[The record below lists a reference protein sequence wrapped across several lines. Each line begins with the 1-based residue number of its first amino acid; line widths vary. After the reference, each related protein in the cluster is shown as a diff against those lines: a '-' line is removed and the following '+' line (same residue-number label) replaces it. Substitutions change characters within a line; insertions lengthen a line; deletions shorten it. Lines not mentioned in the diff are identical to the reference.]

1 MTRTFLLKQ
10 LKRSLKLMFWGG
22 FLTMICFNT
31 LLAQEVTVTGTV
43 TSSDDGSILPGVN
56 VIISGSATGTVTD
69 MDGNYTIAVPDSEA
83 SLVFSFVGF
92 RTQEI
97 QVGSQ
102 SVIDVALITDVTQ
115 LTEIVVTS
123 LGIEREKKAITYA
136 AQEIRTNE
144 ITEARP
150 LNILEGLSGK
160 AAGLSVARV
169 GSGLGSETKVILRG
183 NRSIAGSSQPIYII
197 DGAIM
202 GGDIS
207 NLSPDDIETITV
219 LKGANAAALYGSR
232 AQNGAIIVTT
242 KTGKG
247 TKGWNVELNTTYM
260 GSRPILLTNYQ
271 QEYGQGSDGI
281 YSPTAVRSWGSRMDG
296 SQVDTWRQDPDAPSS
311 VSYSPNPDNHKDF
324 FETGHN
330 FATNLGVATSTANS
344 SAYFSYTFTDAGGIV
359 PNNNYGSHNLNV
371 RFNTTINKKFIVDAK
386 ANYIRETLENILAT
400 GESFNNPIRGGFR
413 IPPNVSTADAE
424 VFEYFN
430 DEGLRTQN
438 YWRPNDNGN
447 GNPYWI
453 VNRNNNEML
462 RERFIGLIMLKYN
475 FTENLSLLARSSLD
489 RTNSRRT
496 DELYNDSY
504 IIADN
509 GNYQIHHRDGYEWN
523 TDFLLNYNNGWGDWD
538 LDLNFGGQLRNN
550 KFTQLDVNGDR
561 GRSQLNVPNLFAL
574 SNTTTL
580 TATEDYQKK
589 QIQSLYGFATISWR
603 NAVFLDITG
612 RNDWSST
619 LPKDNWSYFYPS
631 VGLSVVVNELF
642 NTSPSWL
649 SLLKVRG
656 SYAEVGNDTDPY
668 RTARLANITA
678 GGSGGFLQLSTTIPI
693 ENLLP
698 ESTTS
703 TEIGL
708 DLGFFQNRLGFEFTW
723 YSTISENQL
732 FAVNV
737 PVGSGAS
744 NVFLN
749 GASIENDGFELAL
762 FAKIIQSRGGF
773 NWNLDINYGRN
784 KSMVASIAEGFETLN
799 VGGADFM
806 RQFKLVA
813 GEPWGEVYSR
823 GFLREDADGDGSP
836 DADGRVIVQSDGTP
850 AVTAGLDVP
859 VANFNPDWLGG
870 IRNTFTW
877 KGFSLSFLIDIRK
890 GGSVVSLTNAIM
902 YADGLTEETLNGRE
916 GNLVF
921 GENIFENETG
931 IDEGGNPNTIATDS
945 ETMWSWLG
953 GRNAPVGEAFVKD
966 ASNTRLREMVFAYS
980 LPSSTLKNSVFSEVR
995 IGLVGRNL
1003 FFFSNSADNLD
1014 PEIFV
1019 SSSNNADGFE
1029 SFGPPTVREFGLNL
1043 RLGF

>member
-1 MTRTFLLKQ
+1 MANKPLLKC
-10 LKRSLKLMFWGG
+10 LKRLLKFIVQTG
-22 FLTMICFNT
+22 FLTMICFTT
-31 LLAQEVTVTGTV
+31 LVAQEVTVTGTI
-43 TSSDDGSILPGVN
+43 TSSEDGSAIPGAN
-56 VIISGSATGTVTD
+56 VIVSGTTQGTVTD
-69 MDGNYTIAVPDSEA
+69 MDGKFTITVPSSE
-83 SLVFSFVGF
+83 SNLTFSFVGF
-92 RTQEI
+92 RTQEMV
-97 QVGSQ
+97 VGNQ
-102 SVIDVALITDVTQ
+102 SVIDVALQTDITQ

-136 AQEIRTNE
+136 AQEVRTNE
-144 ITEARP
+144 LTEARP

-160 AAGLSVARV
+160 AAGLSIARV
-169 GSGLGSETKVILRG
+169 GTGLGGDTKVIMRG
-183 NRSIAGSSQPIYII
+183 NRSIAGSSQPIYVI

-242 KTGKG
+242 KNGKG
-247 TKGWNVELNTTYM
+247 TKGWSVDWNTTFM
-260 GSRPILLTNYQ
+260 GANPILLTDYQ
-271 QEYGQGSDGI
+271 QEYGQGSAGI
-281 YSPTAVRSWGSRMDG
+281 YSPNGVRSWGSRMDG
-296 SQVDTWRQDPDAPSS
+296 SQVDTWRLDPDAPAS
-311 VSYSPNPDNHKDF
+311 VPYSPNPDNHKDF
-324 FETGHN
+324 FDTGYN
-330 FATNLGVATSTANS
+330 FASNLGVSTSNDFS
-344 SAYFSYTFTDAGGIV
+344 NAYFSYTFTDAGGIV
-359 PNNNYGSHNLNV
+359 PSNGYGSHNLNL
-371 RFNTTINKKFIVDAK
+371 RFNTAINKKFLVDAK
-386 ANYIRETLENILAT
+386 ANYIRETITNQLAT
-400 GESFNNPIRGGFR
+400 GESFNNPVRGGYR

-424 VFEYFN
+424 VFEYF
-430 DEGLRTQN
+430 DDAGLRTQN
-438 YWRPNDNGN
+438 YWRPDDNGN

-462 RERFIGLIMLKYN
+462 RERFIGLISLKYN
-475 FTENLSLLARSSLD
+475 ITENLSILGRSSLD
-489 RTNSRRT
+489 RGNSFRT

-504 IIADN
+504 IIAAN
-509 GNYQIHHRDGYEWN
+509 GNYQKIYRNGYEWN
-523 TDFLLNYNNGWGDWD
+523 TDFLLNYNDNWGDWS
-538 LDLNFGGQLRNN
+538 LDANFGGQLRNN
-550 KFTQLDVNGDR
+550 LSTRTDINGDR

-574 SNTTTL
+574 SNTTTI
-580 TATEDYQKK
+580 TATEDYLKK
-589 QIQSLYGFATISWR
+589 QVQSLYGFVTVGWR
-603 NAVFLDITG
+603 NSIFLDVTG

-619 LPKDNWSYFYPS
+619 LPADSWSYFYPS
-631 VGLSVVVNELF
+631 VGMSVVINELL
-642 NTSPSWL
+642 NTNPNWL

-668 RTARLANITA
+668 RTARLANIIA

-698 ESTTS
+698 ESTNS
-703 TEIGL
+703 TEFGV
-708 DLGFFQNRLGFEFTW
+708 DLGFFQNRLGLDFTW
-723 YSTISENQL
+723 YKTLSENQL

-749 GASIENDGFELAL
+749 GASIENTGIEISF
-762 FAKIIQSRGGF
+762 FAKIIQSKSGF
-773 NWNLDINYGRN
+773 NWNLDINYGQN
-784 KSMVASIAEGFETLN
+784 KSTVQSIAEGFESLN

-813 GEPWGEVYSR
+813 GEPWGQVYSR
-823 GFLREDADGDGSP
+823 GFLRDDQ
-836 DADGRVIVQSDGTP
+836 GRVIIQSDGTP
-850 AVTAGLDVP
+850 AVTAGLDIP

-870 IRNTFTW
+870 IRNTLTF

-921 GENIFENETG
+921 GQNIFENE
-931 IDEGGNPNTIATDS
+931 IAVDEGGNTNTIATDS

-966 ASNTRLREMVFAYS
+966 ASNVRMREMVFAYS
-980 LPSSTLKNSVFSEVR
+980 IPSSKLTKSVLNEIR

-1003 FFFSNSADNLD
+1003 FFISNSAGNLD
-1014 PEIFV
+1014 PEIFINTA
-1019 SSSNNADGFE
+1019 NNADGFE